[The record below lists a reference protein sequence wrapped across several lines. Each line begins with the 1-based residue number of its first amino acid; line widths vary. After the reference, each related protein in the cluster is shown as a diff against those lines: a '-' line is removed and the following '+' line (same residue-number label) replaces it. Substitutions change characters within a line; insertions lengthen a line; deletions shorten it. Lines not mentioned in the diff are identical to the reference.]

1 MTTQKLLAGTAVTTA
16 PVTQLG
22 DDRDQ
27 PLDLN
32 QTAAFFDVSVVSIW
46 RMVRDERIPRPFYPR
61 PRAPRWLKGELR
73 EARERMRMTP
83 TEAKAAHRAS
93 KLQADAAPAT

>member
-1 MTTQKLLAGTAVTTA
+1 
-16 PVTQLG
+16 
-22 DDRDQ
+22 
-27 PLDLN
+27 
-32 QTAAFFDVSVVSIW
+32 
-46 RMVRDERIPRPFYPR
+46 
-61 PRAPRWLKGELR
+61 LR